1 MWSHVRVTFCDTIY
15 QRQRLNEDEVEEVAM
30 NVDDDEPGSDVV

>member
-1 MWSHVRVTFCDTIY
+1 MWFQVRVTFCDTIY
-15 QRQRLNEDEVEEVAM
+15 QWQRLNEDEEEVAM